1 MDKREDILVRL
12 LAVCRTVVGVAK
24 VVRNEQVTDD
34 WDFPALILLDADEEA
49 DDAAFGRNRP
59 PQAPKLVTMTPELYV
74 ILGEVPEAVGTELNR
89 LRVRILKAVLT
100 DAELAAIVGT
110 NGEIRYES
118 CATGLVRGRQI
129 IGEMG
134 LVFAF
139 VYLLEPT
146 KL

>member
-1 MDKREDILVRL
+1 MDKREAILVRL
-12 LAVCRTVVGVAK
+12 LAICRTVAGVAK
-24 VVRNEQVTDD
+24 VARNEQVADD
-34 WDFPALILLDADEEA
+34 WDFPAVIVLDADEQA
-49 DDAAFGRNRP
+49 DEAAFGRNRP
-59 PQAPKLVTMTPELYV
+59 PRAPNLVTMTPELYV
-74 ILGEVPEAVGTELNR
+74 ILGETPEAVGSELNR
-89 LRVRILKAVLT
+89 LRARILKAVLT

-118 CATGLVRGRQI
+118 CATGLARGRQM

-139 VYLLEPT
+139 VYLLEPA